1 MKTSEGWFFRQV
13 LLTLCCAAALAVAP
27 LALSAAEA
35 PAVGT
40 AAPNFTLTSQ
50 SGARLSLNS
59 FRGKWVVLYFFPKS
73 FTPGC
78 TIEAHNFQRDIAQ
91 YRAKGAVIV
100 GVSVDTP
107 QVQQQF
113 CTKEGLDF
121 KLLSDPTHKVSDMY
135 GSIMHYGNMTLAARH
150 TFIINPEGVIVKEYL
165 KVDPNTHSPEVLAA
179 LTQLQHG
186 A

>member
-1 MKTSEGWFFRQV
+1 MTDGSLTRRA
-13 LLTLCCAAALAVAP
+13 LLTLCCAAALTVAP

-40 AAPNFTLTSQ
+40 KAPNFTLTSENG
-50 SGARLSLNS
+50 SRISLSD
-59 FRGKWVVLYFFPKS
+59 FRGKWVVLYFYPKD
-73 FTPGC
+73 FTQGC

-91 YRAKGAVIV
+91 YREKGAVIV

-107 QVQQQF
+107 QSHQQF
-113 CTKEGLDF
+113 CAKEGLDF
-121 KLLSDPTHKVSDMY
+121 KLLSDTTHKVCTMY
-135 GSIMHYGNMTLAARH
+135 GSLMHYGTMTLAARH
-150 TFIINPEGVIVKEYL
+150 TFIINPQGVIVKEYL

-179 LTQLQHG
+179 LTELQHG

>member
-13 LLTLCCAAALAVAP
+13 LLALCCAAALAVAP

-40 AAPNFTLTSQ
+40 TAPNFTLTSQ
-50 SGARLSLNS
+50 SGTRLSLSS

>member
-1 MKTSEGWFFRQV
+1 MKTSEGSFSRQV
-13 LLTLCCAAALAVAP
+13 LLALCCVAALAIAP

-40 AAPNFTLTSQ
+40 TAPNFTLTSQ
-50 SGARLSLNS
+50 SGARLSLSS

-121 KLLSDPTHKVSDMY
+121 KLLSDSTDKVSDMY

-179 LTQLQHG
+179 LAQLQHG

>member
-1 MKTSEGWFFRQV
+1 METSEGSFSRRV
-13 LLTLCCAAALAVAP
+13 LLTLCCAAAMAVAP

-40 AAPNFTLTSQ
+40 KAPNFTLTSQ
-50 SGARLSLNS
+50 SGARLSLSS

-107 QVQQQF
+107 EVQQQF

-121 KLLSDPTHKVSDMY
+121 KLLSDPTHKVSDLY
-135 GSIMHYGNMTLAARH
+135 GSIMHYGTMTLAARH
-150 TFIINPEGVIVKEYL
+150 TFIINPEGVIVREYL

-179 LTQLQHG
+179 LAQLQHG